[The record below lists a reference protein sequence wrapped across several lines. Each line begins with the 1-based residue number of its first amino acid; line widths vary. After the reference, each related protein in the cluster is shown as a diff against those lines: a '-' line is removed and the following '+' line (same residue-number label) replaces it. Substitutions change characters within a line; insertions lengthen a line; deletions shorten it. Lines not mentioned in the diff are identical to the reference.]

1 MSKRNTRT
9 NKFPKKVIMQEK
21 MVRDYGSKTSRFER
35 KLEKQENKKC
45 CEFFKLIYFLN
56 FFTRFL

>member
-1 MSKRNTRT
+1 
-9 NKFPKKVIMQEK
+9 

-35 KLEKQENKKC
+35 NLEKQENKKC